1 MGFQGKLYRSSFPT
15 QQIAERINPNNLI
28 GNRLYKIRQDRDM
41 TQRQLALAMNEILT
55 KVGAIGLPVSDSS
68 VIAKIENGD
77 RSLSALEA
85 LVAAEVLRVPVTVF
99 APWNGG
105 EYDYRNKV
113 DPVGQLFNIF

>member
-1 MGFQGKLYRSSFPT
+1 MGLHGKLYRSSFPA
-15 QQIAERINPNNLI
+15 QQLAERINPNNVI
-28 GNRLYKIRQDRDM
+28 GNRLYKIREDRDM
-41 TQRQLALAMNEILT
+41 TQRQLANAMNDLLT
-55 KVGAIGLPVSDSS
+55 RIGAIGLPVSDSS

-105 EYDYRNKV
+105 EYDYRNKI
-113 DPVGQLFNIF
+113 DPVQQLFNIF